1 MKSFASRLQA
11 VVIAL
16 SRTIV
21 GIAIFVAIALNFIN
35 IVGRYALNAPITWAE
50 EAMTYL
56 MVWSVFVGAVL
67 VAWDG
72 RHIRMDLISH
82 NLRSPFREIVH
93 FASAVTFI
101 AVCAFAAVQAWI
113 VTSMMVR
120 LDYRSVAA
128 DLPMGIPHAA
138 VLLGFTGMLLA
149 VVVRFRAYATDAFSS
164 EHEATADQLK
174 QNFGMF
180 EDTEDTSAQKPR

>member
-1 MKSFASRLQA
+1 MKNFAPRLEA

-21 GIAIFVAIALNFIN
+21 GTSIFVAIALNFIN
-35 IVGRYALNAPITWAE
+35 IVGRYVLNTPITWAE

-67 VAWDG
+67 VAWEG
-72 RHIRMDLISH
+72 RHLRMDLISH

-93 FASAVTFI
+93 FAAALTFI
-101 AVCAFAAVQAWI
+101 AVCAFASVQAWI

-138 VLLGFTGMLLA
+138 VLLGFVGMLLA
-149 VVVRFRAYATDAFSS
+149 VVVRFRAYATDAFGS

-180 EDTEDTSAQKPR
+180 EGTEDTSAQKPR